1 MSIFDSLKRAA
12 QSSLRRETSK
22 AVSSA
27 VQSAGNSI
35 AQSVGKGKNRS
46 ETFTFDTLP
55 ANLAQLQ
62 ALPEAALDSAFKT
75 TALTIVALCRYEQN
89 PEECI
94 QMLNFLKG
102 PAEVSTYEKQ
112 FIRERLTGKMY
123 KPRSFF
129 AGATPQ
135 NSYTPTTPYTIT
147 VNETPYSFDEE
158 NWATLYVTS
167 GGSDNPRPIKLRK
180 KPSTGQWFLNDIQ
193 CLADIRVPVEEDPW
207 A

>member
-1 MSIFDSLKRAA
+1 MSIFDALKRTAE
-12 QSSLRRETSK
+12 STLKREASK
-22 AVSSA
+22 MVSNAV
-27 VQSAGNSI
+27 
-35 AQSVGKGKNRS
+35 QSVGKGRNRS
-46 ETFTFDTLP
+46 ESFTFAALP
-55 ANLAQLQ
+55 TNVAELQ
-62 ALPEAALDSAFKT
+62 ALPEASLDTAFKT

-89 PEECI
+89 PDEAI
-94 QMLNFLKG
+94 AMLNFLKG

-112 FIRERLTGKMY
+112 FIRERLEEKMY

-135 NSYTPTTPYTIT
+135 NGYTPSVPYTIS
-147 VNETPYSFDEE
+147 VSETPYSFDSE

-167 GGSDNPRPIKLRK
+167 GGADNPRPIKLRK

-193 CLADIRVPVEEDPW
+193 CLADIRVPVAEDPW

>member
-1 MSIFDSLKRAA
+1 MSIFDSLKRTAESTLKKEA
-12 QSSLRRETSK
+12 TK
-22 AVSSA
+22 AVNNA
-27 VQSAGNSI
+27 

-46 ETFTFDTLP
+46 ESFTFATLP
-55 ANLAQLQ
+55 TNVAELQ
-62 ALPEAALDSAFKT
+62 ALPEASLDSAFKT

-89 PEECI
+89 PDEAIE
-94 QMLNFLKG
+94 MLNFLKG
-102 PAEVSTYEKQ
+102 PEEVSTYEKQ
-112 FIRERLTGKMY
+112 FIRERMEGKMY
-123 KPRSFF
+123 KARSYF

-147 VNETPYSFDEE
+147 VSENPYSFDNE

-167 GGSDNPRPIKLRK
+167 GGADNPRPIKLRK

-193 CLADIRVPVEEDPW
+193 CLADIRVPVSEDPW